1 MTQILRKSDVLEAEV
16 GADFIVLNPGT
27 LVYYEFNDVG
37 QRIWQLLAEGP
48 RPVSALIEQLL
59 AEFDVDETRCRAAV
73 EAFIADGSAKGLLQ
87 LEEE

>member
-16 GADFIVLNPGT
+16 GADFIVLNPDT

-37 QRIWQLLAEGP
+37 QRIWQLLADRP
-48 RPVSALIEQLL
+48 RPVSEITDQLL
-59 AEFDVDETRCRAAV
+59 TEFDVDETRCRAAV
-73 EAFIADGSAKGLLQ
+73 EAFIADGTARGLLQ